1 MCCGTFQ
8 LESFQWTCALLFI
21 CLLMAFVDKKEKIQ
35 MPQALSCTIS
45 IKTKVNYE
53 HDDTISFFP
62 IFPGSIVPSIL
73 KLELADM
80 ETAARDCTTNQPS
93 AR

>member
-1 MCCGTFQ
+1 MCCETFQ
-8 LESFQWTCALLFI
+8 LESFRWTLLFI
-21 CLLMAFVDKKEKIQ
+21 CLLMAFVEKEKFQ
-35 MPQALSCTIS
+35 MLQAVSCTIS
-45 IKTKVNYE
+45 IKTKVNFE